1 MGLFK
6 KAELK
11 TTGGKTVSSVN
22 NNNMKKKKK
31 KPYHSF
37 LLKQVFNIRGEDLFQ
52 IAEDFADL

>member
-1 MGLFK
+1 
-6 KAELK
+6 
-11 TTGGKTVSSVN
+11 
-22 NNNMKKKKK
+22 MKKKKK